1 MEDTE
6 RREAAIR
13 RLKERRDF
21 WTHLFVY
28 LAVNT
33 LLVIVWAV
41 TDAGG
46 YFWPVWPIAGW
57 GIGLTVHAFETF
69 RPPISEDEIRGKM
82 ERGNR

>member
-6 RREAAIR
+6 LRQAAIA
-13 RLKERRDF
+13 RLKEKRDF

-33 LLVIVWAV
+33 LLVAVWIV

-69 RPPISEDEIRGKM
+69 RSPISENAIRREM
-82 ERGNR
+82 ERGRP